1 MNKKKLL
8 RDKEFD
14 NNFCNNK
21 TSVLHKHIYNRR
33 ILKLKTSKF
42 DWTPNNIWKIS
53 FRS

>member
-14 NNFCNNK
+14 NNFCKNK

-33 ILKLKTSKF
+33 NIKT
-42 DWTPNNIWKIS
+42 
-53 FRS
+53 